1 MSTVEARQ
9 GIAVVKLKACPRREG
24 GRGRAARWIASS
36 APQPARSPPC
46 GLSKVT
52 TNRHTGAMRIS
63 ELSLA
68 IKTVANEINDLRA
81 PHFIPVGNH
90 GEINQG
96 S

>member
-1 MSTVEARQ
+1 MSIVEARQ
-9 GIAVVKLKACPRREG
+9 CLAVVKLKACPRREG
-24 GRGRAARWIASS
+24 DGEGCAPDSKP

-52 TNRHTGAMRIS
+52 TNRHTGVMRIS

-90 GEINQG
+90 GEINPDP
-96 S
+96 